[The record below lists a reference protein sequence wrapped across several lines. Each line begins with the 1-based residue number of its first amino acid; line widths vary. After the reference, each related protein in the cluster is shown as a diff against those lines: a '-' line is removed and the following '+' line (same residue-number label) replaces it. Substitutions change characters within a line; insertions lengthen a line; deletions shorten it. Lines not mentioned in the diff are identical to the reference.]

1 MDRDIGT
8 TLEPITLVSAF
19 GHSIL
24 ATQRHARLLA
34 ICAVLEEHW
43 VLWDT

>member
-1 MDRDIGT
+1 MDRDIGMT
-8 TLEPITLVSAF
+8 VKPITLVSAF

-24 ATQRHARLLA
+24 AKQHHARLLA
-34 ICAVLEEHW
+34 ICAVLEERR